1 MTKEL
6 DGKTAIVTGG
16 ASGIGA
22 AIARRFARAGCRV
35 AIADRD
41 AKACGEV
48 AEEIGG
54 EAIPTD
60 VKSEA
65 AVEAL
70 MAACEERL
78 GGLDALVNNAGIVPP
93 LQRTTE
99 EVDAALW
106 DEVFAINVRGV
117 ILCTK
122 HAVPM
127 LKRSRGSVINMS
139 SVTGW
144 RADPKQIGYSAS
156 KHAVIGITEA
166 CAQDLGRYGIRVN
179 AICPGPVATE
189 ALLSR
194 IAGRVA
200 GTGRTIEDSLAEDFA
215 PKIALGQVTTPE
227 EVAEG
232 ALYLASDASRGVS
245 ALQLRIDGGNM
256 SWPPKEV

>member
-6 DGKTAIVTGG
+6 DGKVAIVTGG
-16 ASGIGA
+16 AAGIGA

-35 AIADRD
+35 VVADRD
-41 AKACGEV
+41 AAACAVV
-48 AEEIGG
+48 AAEIGG

-60 VKSEA
+60 VTDEA
-65 AVEAL
+65 EIEAL
-70 MAACEERL
+70 MAACEDRC
-78 GGLDALVNNAGIVPP
+78 GRLDAIVNNAGIVPP

-99 EVDAALW
+99 EVDADLW

-122 HAVPM
+122 HAVPL

-200 GTGRTIEDSLAEDFA
+200 GTGRTVEQSLAEDFA
-215 PKIALGQVTTPE
+215 PVIALGRVITPE
-227 EVAEG
+227 DVAEG

-256 SWPPKEV
+256 SWPPKGV